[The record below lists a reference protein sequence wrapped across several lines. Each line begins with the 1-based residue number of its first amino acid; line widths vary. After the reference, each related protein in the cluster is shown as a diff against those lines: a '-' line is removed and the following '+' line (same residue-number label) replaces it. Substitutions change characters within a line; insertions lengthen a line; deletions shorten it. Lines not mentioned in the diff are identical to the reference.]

1 MSPANAENPAW
12 IAVPRADNLPEAV
25 TAQMG
30 PIAEKIGFMPNV
42 ARLLA
47 ISPRHFVGWWNY
59 FDELMRGQSGV
70 SKTQREMIAVVI
82 SAEARCPYCEAAHAA
97 ALRLRTKDPVL
108 VDRLAVNYRHVDL
121 PRRDRVMLDFA
132 VKLTHTPQACDEADV
147 TRLREVGFTDEDIL
161 HIVEVTA
168 IFNYNVRLATATGL
182 FPNVEYHN
190 LGRSSATNRLPPVA
204 ERLPDAAFDD
214 PRGTARTQRP
224 DRGQDKGG
232 AERRQTGGIK

>member
-12 IAVPRADNLPEAV
+12 IVVPRADELPEAV
-25 TAQMG
+25 ATEMR
-30 PIAEKIGFMPNV
+30 PIANKIGFMPNV

-47 ISPRHFVGWWNY
+47 ISPDHFVGWWSY
-59 FDELMRGQSGV
+59 FDVLMRGPSGL

-108 VDRLAVNYRHVDL
+108 VDRLAVNYRHVEL
-121 PRRDRVMLDFA
+121 SRQDRVMLDFA
-132 VKLTHTPQACDEADV
+132 VKLTHTPEACGETDV
-147 TRLREVGFTDEDIL
+147 TRLREVGFTDEAIL

-182 FPNVEYHN
+182 FPNIEYHQ
-190 LGRSSATNRLPPVA
+190 LGRPRSTDGSPAADGTPPVPNTG
-204 ERLPDAAFDD
+204 E
-214 PRGTARTQRP
+214 QR
-224 DRGQDKGG
+224 
-232 AERRQTGGIK
+232 